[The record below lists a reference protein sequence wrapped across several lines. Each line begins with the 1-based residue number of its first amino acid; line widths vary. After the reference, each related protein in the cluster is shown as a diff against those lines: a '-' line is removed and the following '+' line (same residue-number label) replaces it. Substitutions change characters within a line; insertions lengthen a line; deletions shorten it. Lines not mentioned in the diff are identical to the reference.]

1 MNKQGSAVAA
11 WREVAREPVAD
22 CQIFNVERSI
32 AVSPVTGA
40 SHAFHRIHS
49 PSWAQILPIT
59 RDRHAVL
66 VRQFRHGNQSLT
78 LEIPAGLVDLGEDPA
93 AAALRECRE
102 ETGYVAKQAISL
114 GVLAP
119 NPALFANRLYSFFAT
134 DVEPA
139 AAVQNTATELTEA
152 VLVPVESLERMLLD
166 GEIDH
171 ALVAATLWRYLHL
184 QGRKHGR

>member
-1 MNKQGSAVAA
+1 MKEQASAVAA

-22 CQIFNVERSI
+22 CKIFSVERSI

-49 PSWAQILPIT
+49 PSWVQILPIT
-59 RDRHAVL
+59 RDRQAVL
-66 VRQFRHGNQSLT
+66 VRQYRHGSQRVT
-78 LEIPAGLVDLGEDPA
+78 LEIPAGLVDPGEDPA

-102 ETGYVAKQAISL
+102 ETGYVAQRAVPL

-139 AAVQNTATELTEA
+139 AAVENTATELTEA
-152 VLVPVESLERMLLD
+152 VLVPLASLERMLVG
-166 GEIDH
+166 GEIEH

-184 QGRKHGR
+184 HAR